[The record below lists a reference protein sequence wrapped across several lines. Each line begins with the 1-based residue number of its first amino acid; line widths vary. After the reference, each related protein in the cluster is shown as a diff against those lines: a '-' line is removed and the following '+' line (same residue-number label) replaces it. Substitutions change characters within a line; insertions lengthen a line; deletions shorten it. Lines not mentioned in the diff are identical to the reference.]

1 MSVESLHSAFQ
12 GLDSKMAKM
21 IASGRT
27 DAELAGCLQ
36 REWSSTFQRDLSGPA
51 IKGMVSHYR
60 AVHRSSGGKRKT
72 RRAQRGG
79 MAPLDY
85 VMGQGTTAAV
95 YGQFPVPMYS
105 DPSVMQ
111 SLDMNR
117 FFESPIGRSCNA
129 TGGFDAPTQRGG
141 AAFGANSDYDAP
153 TQKGGA
159 SVEELKAQ
167 LDKERQQDKELQ
179 QEGGGLLD
187 ALGMGHMPAS
197 VPRNVVEMGV
207 SAVQGHPIANPP
219 ATPVAAA
226 IPAQPVALTPYTPTA
241 ISQISDLAPI
251 YKGY

>member
-12 GLDSKMAKM
+12 GLDTKMAKM

-36 REWSSTFQRDLSGPA
+36 REWSSTFHRDLSGPA

-60 AVHRSSGGKRKT
+60 AVHRSAGGKRKT

-95 YGQFPVPMYS
+95 YGQFPVAMYS

-129 TGGFDAPTQRGG
+129 TGGFDAPTQ
-141 AAFGANSDYDAP
+141 
-153 TQKGGA
+153 KGGA
-159 SVEELKAQ
+159 SVEALKAQ
-167 LDKERQQDKELQ
+167 LEEDKELQ

-226 IPAQPVALTPYTPTA
+226 ISAQPVALTPYNPTA
-241 ISQISDLAPI
+241 VSQISDLAPI

>member
-12 GLDSKMAKM
+12 GLDTKMAKM

-79 MAPLDY
+79 MAPMDY

-129 TGGFDAPTQRGG
+129 TGGFDAPTQ
-141 AAFGANSDYDAP
+141 
-153 TQKGGA
+153 KGGA
-159 SVEELKAQ
+159 SVEELKTQ
-167 LDKERQQDKELQ
+167 IEEEGEHDKELQ

-197 VPRNVVEMGV
+197 VPRNIVEMGA

-226 IPAQPVALTPYTPTA
+226 VPAQNVPVTPYNA
-241 ISQISDLAPI
+241 MAVSQISDLAPI